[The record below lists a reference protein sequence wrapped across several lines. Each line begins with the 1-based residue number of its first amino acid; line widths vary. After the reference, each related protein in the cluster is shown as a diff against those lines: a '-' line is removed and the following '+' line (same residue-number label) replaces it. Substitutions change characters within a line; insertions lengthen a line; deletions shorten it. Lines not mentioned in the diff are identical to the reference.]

1 MEIREILLKMGISA
15 NLKGYHYIL
24 EAVEIIRKQT
34 EKNNILVIYQQVC
47 EKRKSKS
54 AQSVERAIRH
64 SIEVSWNKQTMIR
77 KIYSKKPVNSALLY
91 DLVYNFDI
99 FESQI

>member
-1 MEIREILLKMGISA
+1 MEIRKILLKMGISA

-24 EAVEIIRKQT
+24 EAVEIIREQT
-34 EKNNILVIYQQVC
+34 EKKNILEIYQQVC
-47 EKRKSKS
+47 EKCQSKS
-54 AQSVERAIRH
+54 AQAVERAIRH
-64 SIEVSWNKQTMIR
+64 SIEVAWNKQTMIS
-77 KIYSKKPVNSALLY
+77 KIYNKKPVNSALLY